1 MPTKTSSTSR
11 RRKKKPASEQS
22 KTCTVCG
29 TAYKRGKIDQKQWRR
44 SKFCSR
50 ECLKASKRAGTELPE
65 SKNCLQCGVEFKKD
79 PELTLKSWQTR
90 KFCSSACR
98 GAYKA
103 TPEGRKQASEAKIAS
118 LPAPEVAPDPVS
130 LVSDPKMR
138 AVVAQLASR
147 VLARR
152 SLLQFTKV
160 THPSYSAGWVHDDIC
175 RRLQRF
181 SQQVKDKKSPR
192 LMLLMP
198 PRHGKSELASIRFP
212 AWHLGHAPEH
222 EIINVG
228 YNLDLPMKFSRKVRE
243 ILRDP
248 IYRVM
253 FPNTMLDPESQGA
266 EAWNTTQ
273 GGGFQAAG
281 VGGGITGKGAHIL
294 LVDDPI
300 KNMQEADSAVI
311 RDTLWDWYLSTAYT
325 RLAPGGGV
333 LVIETWWNDDDL
345 AGRIQQAMKSDPD
358 ADQFEIVKY
367 PALAEFYEL
376 RHPESLDIVRL
387 PQVQEGLPLPEFPE
401 GYELLRVPGDALHAD
416 RYDATALRRIKA
428 NQAPRIWSALYQQ
441 NPIPDEGLYFKKSYF
456 RTTPYAIEKYGRN
469 IYTAWDFAIGQK
481 QANDWTVGTTII
493 QDFDDS
499 LHVVEVNRFKGDS
512 FAIVEAILDTAARWG
527 NDATAP
533 YLLGFEDGQIWK
545 SISPLL
551 LKRMQERRLY
561 PSYEILRPLTDKMA
575 RARALQGRMQQGKV
589 FFPEKAVWRAETEFE
604 LLRFPGGVHDDIVDS
619 MAWCVNLIVGKSAPF
634 KAERKEPEG
643 WMDKLFRTMNMGEGS
658 HMAA

>member
-1 MPTKTSSTSR
+1 MPTKPSSTSR
-11 RRKKKPASEQS
+11 RRKKKLASEQS

-29 TAYKRGKIDQKQWRR
+29 STYKRGKVSRKQWSK
-44 SKFCSR
+44 SKFCSI
-50 ECLKASKRAGTELPE
+50 ECRKRGQRGETEVPE
-65 SKNCLQCGVEFKKD
+65 TKICAYCSAEFRKD
-79 PELTLKSWQTR
+79 PNLSLKVWERR
-90 KFCSSACR
+90 KFCSAKCR
-98 GAYKA
+98 GAFKA
-103 TPEGRKQASEAKIAS
+103 TPEGRKQASEAKIAT
-118 LPAPEVAPDPVS
+118 LPTPPAQPDWYD
-130 LVSDPKMR
+130 DPKMR
-138 AVVAQLASR
+138 VVMAHLASR

-152 SLLQFTKV
+152 SLLQFTKL

-181 SQQVKDKKSPR
+181 SQQVRDKKSPR

-248 IYRVM
+248 IYRAM
-253 FPNTMLDPESQGA
+253 FPATILDPESSGA
-266 EAWNTTQ
+266 EAWNTTM

-333 LVIETWWNDDDL
+333 LIIETWWNDDDL
-345 AGRIQQAMKSDPD
+345 AGRILQQMKSDPD
-358 ADQFEIVKY
+358 ADQFEVVKY
-367 PALAEFYEL
+367 PALAEFYEF

-387 PQVQEGLPLPEFPE
+387 PHVEKAPPPEAPE
-401 GYELLRVPGDALHAD
+401 GYELLRAPGDALHAD
-416 RYDATALRRIKA
+416 RYDAAALKRIKA

-441 NPIPDEGLYFKKSYF
+441 NPIPDEGLYFKKTYF
-456 RTTPYAIEKYGRN
+456 RTTPYVIEKYGRN

-481 QANDWTVGTTII
+481 QTNDWTVGVTII

-512 FAIVEAILDTAARWG
+512 FSIVEAILDTAERWG
-527 NDATAP
+527 KEPTAP

-561 PSYEILRPLTDKMA
+561 PSYEILRPLTDKLA
-575 RARALQGRMQQGKV
+575 RARALQGRMQQGRV
-589 FFPEKAVWRAETEFE
+589 FFPEKAAWRAETEFE
-604 LLRFPGGVHDDIVDS
+604 LLRFPGGVHDDVVDA
-619 MAWCVNLIVGKSAPF
+619 MAWCVNLIVGKSAPNRVEQ
-634 KAERKEPEG
+634 KKPEG
-643 WMDKLFRTMNMGEGS
+643 WMDRLFRTMNVGEGS

>member
-1 MPTKTSSTSR
+1 MPTKTSSTSP
-11 RRKKKPASEQS
+11 RRKKKLASEQS

-29 TAYKRGKIDQKQWRR
+29 AAYKRGKVDRKQWSR
-44 SKFCSR
+44 SKFCSVKCR
-50 ECLKASKRAGTELPE
+50 NQGQKPDPSISYT
-65 SKNCLQCGVEFKKD
+65 KNCVQCGVSYTKGPDLSVETWKK
-79 PELTLKSWQTR
+79 SR
-90 KFCSSACR
+90 FCSTACR
-98 GAYKA
+98 GAFKS

-118 LPAPEVAPDPVS
+118 LPPAPEPPDWYA
-130 LVSDPKMR
+130 DPQMR
-138 AVVAQLASR
+138 RVMGQLASR

-152 SLLQFTKV
+152 SLLHFTKI

-212 AWHLGHAPEH
+212 AWHLGHCPEH

-243 ILRDP
+243 IVRDP
-248 IYRVM
+248 VYRVM
-253 FPNTMLDPESQGA
+253 FPNTTLDPESSGA
-266 EAWNTTQ
+266 EAWNTTM

-345 AGRIQQAMKSDPD
+345 AGRIQQQMKADPA

-387 PQVQEGLPLPEFPE
+387 PYSETGPPPEFPE
-401 GYELLRVPGDALHAD
+401 EYELLRSPGDALHAD
-416 RYDATALRRIKA
+416 RYDAAALRRIKA

-441 NPIPDEGLYFKKSYF
+441 NPIPDEGLYFKKQYF
-456 RTTPYAIEKYGRN
+456 RTTPYVIEVHGRN
-469 IYTAWDFAIGQK
+469 VYTAWDFAIGQK
-481 QANDWTVGTTII
+481 QANDWTVGVTII

-512 FAIVEAILDTAARWG
+512 FAIVEAILDTAERWG
-527 NDATAP
+527 NTPMAP

-561 PSYEILRPLTDKMA
+561 PSYEILRPLTDKLA
-575 RARALQGRMQQGKV
+575 RARALQGRMQQGRV
-589 FFPEKAVWRAETEFE
+589 FFPEKAPWRAETEFE
-604 LLRFPGGVHDDIVDS
+604 LLRFPGGVHDDVVDA
-619 MAWCVNLIVGKSAPF
+619 MAWCVNLIVGKSAPR
-634 KAERKEPEG
+634 KTETKEPEG
-643 WMDKLFRTMNMGEGS
+643 WMDRLFRTLNVGEGS

>member
-1 MPTKTSSTSR
+1 MPSRTSSTSP
-11 RRKKKPASEQS
+11 RRKKKPAKDQT
-22 KTCTVCG
+22 KACTQCG
-29 TAYKRGKIDQKQWRR
+29 TVYSRGKIDAKQWKN

-50 ECLKASKRAGTELPE
+50 TCLTTAKRAGREVPDTK
-65 SKNCLQCGVEFKKD
+65 SCVQCGTEYSKPRDVAIEQW
-79 PELTLKSWQTR
+79 TKS
-90 KFCSSACR
+90 KFCSIECR
-98 GAYKA
+98 GAYKK
-103 TPEGRKQASEAKIAS
+103 TPEGKKQAAEAKISTFPTAEI
-118 LPAPEVAPDPVS
+118 PENWEQ
-130 LVSDPKMR
+130 DPKMV
-138 AVVAQLASR
+138 AVMAKLASR

-152 SLLQFTKV
+152 SLLHFTKV
-160 THPSYSAGWVHDDIC
+160 THPNYQAGWVHDDIC

-181 SQQVKDKKSPR
+181 SQQVREKKSPR

-243 ILRDP
+243 ILRDQ

-253 FPNTMLDPESQGA
+253 FPGTMLDPESQGA

-345 AGRIQQAMKSDPD
+345 AGRILQQMKRDPT
-358 ADQFEIVKY
+358 ADQFEVVKY
-367 PALAEFYEL
+367 PALAEFYEF
-376 RHPESLDIVRL
+376 RNPESLDIVRL
-387 PQVQEGLPLPEFPE
+387 PQAETGPPELPE
-401 GYELLRVPGDALHAD
+401 GYELLRQPGDALHSA
-416 RYDATALRRIKA
+416 RYDADALKRIKA

-441 NPIPDEGLYFKKSYF
+441 NPIPDEGLYFKKQYF
-456 RTTPYAIEKYGRN
+456 RTTPGYLETFGKN
-469 IYTAWDFAIGQK
+469 VYTAWDFAIGLK
-481 QANDWTVGTTII
+481 QTNDYTVGVTIV
-493 QDFDDS
+493 QDYDDS

-512 FAIVEAILDTAARWG
+512 FTIVEAILDTADRWG
-527 NDATAP
+527 TRPQTP

-551 LKRMQERRLY
+551 LRRMQERKLY
-561 PSYEILRPLTDKMA
+561 PSYEILRPLTDKLA
-575 RARALQGRMQQGKV
+575 RARSLQGRMQQGRV
-589 FFPEKAVWRAETEFE
+589 FFPEEAPWRAETEFE
-604 LLRFPGGVHDDIVDS
+604 LLRFPGGVHDDIVDA
-619 MAWCVNLIVGKSAPF
+619 MAWCVNLIVGKSAPQ
-634 KAERKEPEG
+634 KAAPKEPEG
-643 WMDKLFRTMNMGEGS
+643 WLDRLTRDMFFSGEGS